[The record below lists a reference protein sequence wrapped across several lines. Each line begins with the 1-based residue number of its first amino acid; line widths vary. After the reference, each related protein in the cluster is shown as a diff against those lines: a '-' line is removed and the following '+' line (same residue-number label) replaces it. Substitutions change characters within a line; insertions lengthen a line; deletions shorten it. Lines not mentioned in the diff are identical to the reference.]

1 LILLLRLTYRMHRQ
15 LLQIPNHN
23 MRHYNNKLKVHRY
36 HSVEIL
42 LGVSISSGKFSLP
55 VMVISDSI
63 QKFCLNWCNSEESNP
78 SYIAK
83 LPAVGRGL
91 TNLSTSFNSSD

>member
-1 LILLLRLTYRMHRQ
+1 MLYNHYMPISNRMHRQ

-36 HSVEIL
+36 HSVEI
-42 LGVSISSGKFSLP
+42 GKFLLP

-63 QKFCLNWCNSEESNP
+63 RKFCLNWCNSEESNP
-78 SYIAK
+78 SYIVK
-83 LPAVGRGL
+83 LLAVGRGL
-91 TNLSTSFNSSD
+91 ANSSTSFNLSD